1 MEDFLLPVMIVGMLF
16 IGLPWIVLH
25 HLTKWRSASSL
36 TRDDEVM
43 LDTLHDTARRLEERL
58 VTIERIIAADHPD
71 FSPRRGLSDPDA
83 ASDPYPRSH

>member
-1 MEDFLLPVMIVGMLF
+1 MEDFLLPVLIVGMIF
-16 IGLPWIVLH
+16 IGLPWVVLH

-58 VTIERIIAADHPD
+58 VTIERIIAADNPD
-71 FSPRRGLSDPDA
+71 FSPRRGPSGPDA
-83 ASDPYPRSH
+83 ESDPYPRSH